1 MNPEHSG
8 VPLRRRVLVA
18 ILAVTALAV
27 ILFALPLGIAVQ
39 RLYRTEAVTALQR
52 DAARAAA
59 VVPDTIPG
67 GPVSLPRPS
76 PSQPVIGVY
85 DTAGRRVAGS
95 GPARSALAASGQ
107 KTQVRDAVEGG
118 DLAVI
123 APIPSD
129 QKAVGTVRAAVPY
142 RTVTDRV
149 HRAWAVMA
157 LLALIATGLAAVL
170 ARRQSVRLAAP
181 LERLTR
187 AARALGDGD
196 FTVRAERSGLREADT
211 ASRALEDTAAQLGDL
226 LGRERAFNSDVSHQL
241 RTPLTA
247 LMVGLEGALD
257 RPDADL
263 RSAIHDA
270 LSRGE
275 HLSTTIDDLIS
286 LVRPLA
292 GTAAPADLAG
302 LVHDVGARWEA
313 PLAVRGR
320 RLVTAAGPNLPSGPA
335 PPAAV
340 RQILDVLIGNALWH
354 GEGTVTIKA
363 HEADGGVAIEVSDEG
378 PGLAGEPDELLAGSA
393 ERADGHGRG
402 LPLARSLAAAAGGS
416 LVVRRAAPR
425 PVFSLLLPATVDG
438 RPAPART
445 RRPSSRRLGLETV
458 AAAAHG
464 ADPLGRLAVPH
475 QLAPQRRHVHVQC
488 LRRPVPVL
496 VPYIR
501 HQLAPGQDL
510 ARASGQHGQQV
521 EFLRSQGQLVRA
533 EVGPPGQQI
542 QPQPANLDAGPLLR
556 VGPAA

>member
-1 MNPEHSG
+1 MNPEPSG
-8 VPLRRRVLVA
+8 VPLRRRVLVS

-27 ILFALPLGIAVQ
+27 ILFALPLGVAVQ

-59 VVPDTIPG
+59 VVPDAITGDPA
-67 GPVSLPRPS
+67 SLPRKLSSGPS
-76 PSQPVIGVY
+76 FGVY

-95 GPARSALAASGQ
+95 GPARSALAASGAR
-107 KTQVRDAVEGG
+107 TPVRDGVEGV
-118 DLAVI
+118 DLAVTV
-123 APIPSD
+123 PIPSD
-129 QKAVGTVRAAVPY
+129 QKVVGTVRAAVPY

-149 HRAWAVMA
+149 HRAWAAMA
-157 LLALIATGLAAVL
+157 LLALLAIGLAAML

-211 ASRALEDTAAQLGDL
+211 ASQALEDTAAQLGDL
-226 LGRERAFNSDVSHQL
+226 LGRERAFSSDVSHQL

-286 LVRPLA
+286 LVRPPA

-320 RLVTAAGPNLPSGPA
+320 RLVTAAGPDLPLGLA

-354 GEGTVTIKA
+354 GEGTVTIEA
-363 HEADGGVAIEVSDEG
+363 HETAGGVAIKVSDEG
-378 PGLAGEPDELLAGSA
+378 PGLPGEPDELLAGSA

-425 PVFSLLLPATVDG
+425 PVFSLLLPATAGG

-445 RRPSSRRLGLETV
+445 RAGHHP
-458 AAAAHG
+458 
-464 ADPLGRLAVPH
+464 
-475 QLAPQRRHVHVQC
+475 
-488 LRRPVPVL
+488 
-496 VPYIR
+496 
-501 HQLAPGQDL
+501 
-510 ARASGQHGQQV
+510 
-521 EFLRSQGQLVRA
+521 
-533 EVGPPGQQI
+533 
-542 QPQPANLDAGPLLR
+542 AGP
-556 VGPAA
+556 